1 MESVVRIQK
10 STLFV
15 LMTCFSSI
23 SFSTAH
29 AIENDPGKEYKLTEK
44 HGPWMVMVAS
54 FRDVH
59 EVDRKKE
66 GMTAEQA
73 ANDLVHELREK
84 GIPAYSYSR
93 DAKKGTI
100 DTYDRMGNP
109 NKRVYAAQLDM
120 ICVLAGNYEKVDDQV
135 AQKTLAYIKR
145 YRPKFVSDPKSGA
158 VVRDTGGTKGPFSAA
173 FMTINPLRK
182 PDDLARNKSDSVTK
196 YLNSGIDNALVNLKR
211 KYTLKVA
218 TFTGKSAIP
227 MGNSRFAG
235 QESAFDQE
243 IKKKDG
249 GSDSLARAGEDAA
262 QLTYALRQSSAA
274 ARECLG
280 SDRFEAYVYHDKY
293 QSIVTV
299 GGFDSP
305 NDPEIKRL
313 AEIFHSTYKDTKE
326 NPGKYE
332 LTCANLSLPNPKNQP
347 DKEIWFPPLQSWA
360 FDPIPELIEVPHI
373 K

>member
-1 MESVVRIQK
+1 MRIQK
-10 STLFV
+10 SMLFV
-15 LMTCFSSI
+15 LMTCFSSM
-23 SFSTAH
+23 SLSTAQ
-29 AIENDPGKEYKLTEK
+29 AIENDPGKEYKLSEK

-59 EVDRKKE
+59 EADRKKE

-93 DAKKGTI
+93 DAKKETI
-100 DTYDRMGNP
+100 ETYDRMGNP
-109 NKRVYAAQLDM
+109 KKRDYAAQLDM
-120 ICVLAGNYEKVDDQV
+120 ICVLAGNYDKVDDQV

-158 VVRDTGGTKGPFSAA
+158 VVRDTGGTKGPFAAA
-173 FMTINPLRK
+173 FMTVNPLRK
-182 PDDLARNKSDSVTK
+182 SDDMARSKTDSVTK
-196 YLNSGIDNALVNLKR
+196 SLNSGIDNALVNLKR

-218 TFTGKSAIP
+218 TFTGKSVIP

-235 QESAFDQE
+235 QEANFDLE

-249 GSDSLARAGEDAA
+249 GLDSLARAGEDAA
-262 QLTYALRQSSAA
+262 QLAYALRQSSAA

-293 QSIVTV
+293 KSIVTV

-305 NDPEIKRL
+305 NDPEIRRL
-313 AEIFHSTYKDTKE
+313 AEIFHSKYKE
-326 NPGKYE
+326 NPEKKGDYE
-332 LTCANLSLPNPKNQP
+332 LTSATLSLPNPNNQP
-347 DKEIWFPPLQSWA
+347 EKKIWFPPIQSWA
-360 FDPIPELIEVPHI
+360 FDPIPELIEVPRI